1 MAKSIPAIVTPKLL
15 KWAREETGFLLE
27 DVAEKLKRPF
37 EEIRSW
43 ETNKETPPTLRQA
56 EKLAKLYRTSYSVF
70 TLPEPPRTI
79 PLATEYRRLP
89 NVIPGEESPDLRFAL
104 RELLFRRRVALELM
118 EEMGNI
124 SERFSLTARLSEN
137 SEEMS
142 KRIRK
147 LLGISIELQHKWE
160 NDSQA
165 WKAWRDAIEA
175 LDVLVFVFS
184 DVDQEEVRGVS
195 LFHSTLPVIGVNS
208 KEIPSSRPFTLLH
221 EFIHILF
228 ANGEEEK
235 AAQDEKRTEAEWK
248 KLEEFTEKIAGGILM
263 PLEYILTEEMVKTR
277 SASAIWSIEEI
288 QRLARRYKVTPKAF
302 ATRLLSIGKM
312 NPASYHQWNDD
323 WRKYIENHPFK
334 GGGIATPAEKAL
346 NKNGTAYTTLVID
359 ALNMERITP
368 VEASRYLNLHYP
380 HVEELRLHFSF
391 GRPLPT
397 YRKTKGE
404 G

>member
-1 MAKSIPAIVTPKLL
+1 MLSQ
-15 KWAREETGFLLE
+15 
-27 DVAEKLKRPF
+27 EK
-37 EEIRSW
+37 
-43 ETNKETPPTLRQA
+43 NLR
-56 EKLAKLYRTSYSVF
+56 
-70 TLPEPPRTI
+70 
-79 PLATEYRRLP
+79 
-89 NVIPGEESPDLRFAL
+89 LRFAL

-160 NDSQA
+160 NDSQT

-359 ALNMERITP
+359 ALDMERITP

-380 HVEELRLHFSF
+380 HLEELRLHFSF